1 MYLRKERCPLNLQE
15 VLNELENALILI
27 NRVNLR
33 SPEWYTNVKP
43 IVRQIAKVKAAIRK
57 EESS

>member
-1 MYLRKERCPLNLQE
+1 MKLDYILANLTEALQLIQRINE
-15 VLNELENALILI
+15 VN
-27 NRVNLR
+27 
-33 SPEWYTNVKP
+33 PEHYTNVKP